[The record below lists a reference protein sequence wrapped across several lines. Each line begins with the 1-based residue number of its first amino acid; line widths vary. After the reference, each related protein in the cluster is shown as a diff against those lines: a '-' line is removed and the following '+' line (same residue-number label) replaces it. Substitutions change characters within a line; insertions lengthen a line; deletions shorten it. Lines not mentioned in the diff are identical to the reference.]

1 MIISIANQKG
11 GIGKTTST
19 ICLGGLLADVGSC
32 LAVDLDPQGN
42 LTTGLGIEV
51 ENQQPTTYDVLTG
64 KRPID
69 DAVVS
74 TSVDID
80 LLPADISLA
89 SAEPELMGAIGREHL
104 LKKRLQPILGNYQY
118 VVIDCPPSFGLLT
131 TNALTAADRVL
142 VPVQCQFFALKG
154 LSALLE
160 IIHVICEQTNP
171 NLSILGILPTMLE
184 RTVIS
189 QDSLTQIHTKLEG
202 LRIFDAV
209 PKSTKI
215 AESNLAAMPIHRYAN
230 EAKLVNPYRQI
241 VESIQEVTVN
251 A

>member
-51 ENQQPTTYDVLTG
+51 ESQQPTTYDVLTG

-69 DAVVS
+69 DAVIS
-74 TSVDID
+74 TSVGID

-160 IIHVICEQTNP
+160 IIHVIREQTNP
-171 NLSILGILPTMLE
+171 KLSILGILPTMLE

-202 LRIFDAV
+202 LQIFEAV

-241 VESIQEVTVN
+241 VESIQEVKVN